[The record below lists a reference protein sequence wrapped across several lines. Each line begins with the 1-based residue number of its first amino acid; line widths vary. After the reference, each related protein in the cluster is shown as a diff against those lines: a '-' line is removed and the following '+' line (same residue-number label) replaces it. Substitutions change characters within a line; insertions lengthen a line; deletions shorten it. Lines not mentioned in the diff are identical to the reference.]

1 MSPADAMVLF
11 FARRDLAWKLRCET
25 LAAEQQLGPVTPARE
40 LEIQG
45 VYSRALHAAQAEWNQ
60 REIANRKPGDM

>member
-1 MSPADAMVLF
+1 MSRQQIMAEF
-11 FARRDLAWKLRCET
+11 FARRDRAWKVRCAT

-45 VYSRALHAAQAEWNQ
+45 VYSRELHAAQADWNEQ
-60 REIANRKPGDM
+60 WIADRKPGDM

>member
-1 MSPADAMVLF
+1 MVQF
-11 FARRDLAWKLRCET
+11 FARRDRAWKIRCAT

-45 VYSRALHAAQAEWNQ
+45 VYSRELHAAQAEWNEHQ
-60 REIANRKPGDM
+60 NANRKPGDM

>member
-1 MSPADAMVLF
+1 MSRQDVMAEF
-11 FARRDLAWKLRCET
+11 FARRDRAWKVRCAT

-45 VYSRALHAAQAEWNQ
+45 VYSRELHQAQVEWNQ
-60 REIANRKPGDM
+60 HMAADRKLGDM